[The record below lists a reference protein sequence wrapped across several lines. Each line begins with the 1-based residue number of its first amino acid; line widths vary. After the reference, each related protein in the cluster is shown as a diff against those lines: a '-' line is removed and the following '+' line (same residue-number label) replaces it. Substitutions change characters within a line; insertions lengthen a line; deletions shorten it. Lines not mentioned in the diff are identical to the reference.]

1 MAPNPGSAGWW
12 RLRTCA
18 AKPRCKTTGR
28 KSLTVSSATSTRTMI
43 EKFQKLTRR
52 SEHDRSG
59 STFRLLEVLLWV
71 IFAPFEG
78 LLALAIVGFTRSFSG
93 AMQTQ
98 NKGFDD
104 PVYKKS

>member
-1 MAPNPGSAGWW
+1 
-12 RLRTCA
+12 
-18 AKPRCKTTGR
+18 
-28 KSLTVSSATSTRTMI
+28 MI

-104 PVYKKS
+104 PVYKKSLQRLIERNRQFEEERNERHS